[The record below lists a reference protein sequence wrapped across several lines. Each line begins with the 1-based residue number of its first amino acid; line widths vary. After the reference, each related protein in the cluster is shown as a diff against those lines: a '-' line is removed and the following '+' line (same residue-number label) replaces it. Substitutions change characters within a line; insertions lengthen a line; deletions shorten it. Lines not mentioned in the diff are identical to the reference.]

1 MTTPATKLTYQDYLL
16 LPDDGKRYE
25 ILEGELYMTP
35 SPMTRHQLIAFRL
48 SHVIGTYL
56 EAHPIGT
63 GLAAPCDVILSE
75 TDVVQPDLFIVL
87 HGSVARITEKN
98 VQGPPDLVVEIL
110 SPGTSARD
118 RELKR
123 KRYEHF
129 KVREYWLVDP
139 DGNSVEILA
148 LQADRF
154 VRLNLVTP
162 PASCTSPLFPEL
174 EINLSCS

>member
-1 MTTPATKLTYQDYLL
+1 M
-16 LPDDGKRYE
+16 
-25 ILEGELYMTP
+25 
-35 SPMTRHQLIAFRL
+35 
-48 SHVIGTYL
+48 YL

-75 TDVVQPDLFIVL
+75 TD
-87 HGSVARITEKN
+87 
-98 VQGPPDLVVEIL
+98 
-110 SPGTSARD
+110 

-129 KVREYWLVDP
+129 RVREYWLVDP
-139 DGNSVEILA
+139 DANSVEILG

-162 PASCTSPLFPEL
+162 PASCTSPLFPHLENQSQLAL
-174 EINLSCS
+174 EIVRVNVFQPHLASNVFWHSTHHV